1 MATHRKLQPCVVSA
15 PRDCWIPIW
24 TRVRLRMTVTPAMRQ
39 GQASIQLS
47 LMPEM
52 ASISSIAT

>member
-1 MATHRKLQPCVVSA
+1 LDPGAA
-15 PRDCWIPIW
+15 
-24 TRVRLRMTVTPAMRQ
+24 AMRQ